1 MNTSL
6 KIKVCGMREVANLE
20 GLCQLGPDF
29 VGYIFYRA
37 SPRFVGDSPDEAL
50 FSIPGDTI
58 SRVGVFVNEPILS
71 VRKIVKAGWVDV
83 VQLHGS
89 ESPEYCKTL
98 VNEGVHVIKAIGP
111 GNLDS
116 LDRLEEYYG
125 VVHYFLFDT
134 AGEGKGGT
142 GEKFDW
148 DQMEKYTLP
157 VPFLLSG
164 GIGPDDVEAVRSLD
178 HLLLRG
184 VDVNSKFELKAGR
197 KDIKKLEVFI
207 KAIRK

>member
-1 MNTSL
+1 MSVAL
-6 KIKVCGMREVANLE
+6 KVKVCGMKEPDNLE
-20 GLCQLGPDF
+20 QVCRLDPDF
-29 VGYIFYRA
+29 IGYIFFRA
-37 SPRFVGDSPDEAL
+37 SARYVGDHPDEAL
-50 FSIPGDTI
+50 FSLPGDTV

-71 VRKIVKAGWVDV
+71 VRKMIESGWMDL

-89 ESPEYCKTL
+89 ESPEYCKAL

-111 GNLDS
+111 GHLDEME
-116 LDRLEEYYG
+116 RLEEYYG

-134 AGEGKGGT
+134 AGQGSGGT

-148 DQMEKYTLP
+148 GLLEKYAQP

-164 GIGPDDVEAVRSLD
+164 GIGPGDAPAIRELD

-184 VDVNSKFELKAGR
+184 VDVNSRFEDAPGR
-197 KDIKKLEVFI
+197 KNIKALKSFI
-207 KAIRK
+207 KEIRK